1 MNAQNILTNYK
12 IEKKLKYDSI
22 DWTIIF
28 EIVLNSFTLS
38 LHNNLYNIYQNNFDY
53 NYLSSLYLFEKKNN
67 IKEMIDLIIKL
78 IETNNYKIRKGN
90 GNNIH
95 FILISNLSKNKN
107 IIFNLSKMIKI

>member
-38 LHNNLYNIYQNNFDY
+38 LHN
-53 NYLSSLYLFEKKNN
+53 YLSK
-67 IKEMIDLIIKL
+67 
-78 IETNNYKIRKGN
+78 
-90 GNNIH
+90 
-95 FILISNLSKNKN
+95 
-107 IIFNLSKMIKI
+107 